1 MSHKRLPNLPPQTD
15 QRTAFFPEIVTTQKD
30 RILVQALKPMKNH
43 SMSKI
48 VLLGAVG
55 LVLSTEARA
64 QAPNF
69 MPSTQSGRSGLLT
82 VNFRS
87 LDPSDTMDLS
97 VNLGSVS
104 PYQDGALTEATLIG
118 PGTGLSSLELSL
130 FFGGNLDNVKFSVTG
145 FEIVGSGLSAE
156 RWLFLS
162 SPGLELDRKPSSA
175 QALTLGNIDTFY
187 ANLRNNGVEFGDPAA
202 GGLLKANSGSY
213 TSRVGANGSW
223 GHGQPTEGSTGATFA
238 APVNVTL
245 YELAPDNTGGTGS
258 PGRELGTFTLSS
270 AGVLTYKAVPEPS
283 TLACLSL
290 GGFLLWAL
298 RHRRPGPTPQR

>member
-1 MSHKRLPNLPPQTD
+1 MEDPSVVN
-15 QRTAFFPEIVTTQKD
+15 
-30 RILVQALKPMKNH
+30 ALKPMKH
-43 SMSKI
+43 HATSKI
-48 VLLGAVG
+48 ALLGAVG
-55 LVLSTEARA
+55 IALANEARA
-64 QAPNF
+64 QDPGF
-69 MPSTQSGRSGLLT
+69 MPPTQSGRSGLLT

-87 LDPSDTMDLS
+87 LDPSDTMDLA
-97 VNLGSVS
+97 VNLGSVN
-104 PYQDGALTEATLIG
+104 PYQDGSLTEATLIG

-130 FFGGNLDNVKFSVTG
+130 FFGGNLNNLKLSVTG
-145 FEIVGSGLSAE
+145 FEIVGSGLAAE

-175 QALTLGNIDTFY
+175 QALTLGNVDSFY
-187 ANLRNNGVEFGDPAA
+187 ANIRNNGVEYGDPAA
-202 GGLLKANSGSY
+202 GGLPKANAGSY

-223 GHGQPTEGSTGATFA
+223 GHGQPTEGSTGASFA
-238 APVNVTL
+238 SPVSVTL
-245 YELAPDNTGGTGS
+245 YELAPDNTGGAGS

-298 RHRRPGPTPQR
+298 RPRRPGPTPQR